1 MDRSVILR
9 HLLNSAT
16 DPFNRQPL
24 SEDQLRPGTPTTLYT
39 SCTKLTGFFK
49 VNWPESYIF
58 LLFLKFM
65 KQIKNI
71 WIYSQNFTTLR

>member
-24 SEDQLRPGTPTTLYT
+24 SEDQLRPGILSTIYLLQNYENIFSHFKYINSYT
-39 SCTKLTGFFK
+39 FFRSM
-49 VNWPESYIF
+49 WEE
-58 LLFLKFM
+58 
-65 KQIKNI
+65 
-71 WIYSQNFTTLR
+71 

>member
-24 SEDQLRPGTPTTLYT
+24 SEDQLRPGNYLKPTNFDNAGNVQLQFKDFYT
-39 SCTKLTGFFK
+39 TRAH
-49 VNWPESYIF
+49 N
-58 LLFLKFM
+58 
-65 KQIKNI
+65 
-71 WIYSQNFTTLR
+71 